1 MSDVAK
7 SKELLKRYSIARIP
21 FIAVNTI
28 ERARTLDILK
38 EIAEELALPFYVH
51 TLSKGLYDLTTEK
64 VINDDKSVY
73 GAIDF
78 MS

>member
-1 MSDVAK
+1 M
-7 SKELLKRYSIARIP
+7 
-21 FIAVNTI
+21 
-28 ERARTLDILK
+28 DILK

-78 MS
+78 MSEQMKRKQYNDAYIDRGA